1 MEFEKIK
8 EEIKQILSP
17 KRYNHSLAVAKRAEE
32 LAILYN
38 QDVEKAKLV
47 GIAHDIAKEMPKEQA
62 YEYAKLHKIELDE
75 IEQNEAS
82 LLHSKI
88 GAHICKEKYQ
98 FDSNM
103 TNAIIY
109 HTTGNIKMNTFAK
122 IIFLADK
129 TEEGRKKVNLEEANQ
144 IINQDLE
151 EGMLY
156 VLRTALQYT
165 LNKTGLIH
173 PDSIYLMN
181 KLIIE
186 KGKQI

>member
-8 EEIKQILSP
+8 EDIKQILSE
-17 KRYNHSLAVAKRAEE
+17 KRYNHSLGVAKKAEE
-32 LAILYN
+32 IAILYN

-47 GIAHDIAKEMPKEQA
+47 GMAHDIAKEMPKEQA
-62 YEYAKLHKIELDE
+62 YEYAKLHKIEIDE
-75 IEQNEAS
+75 IEQNEPS

-98 FDSNM
+98 FDQDM
-103 TNAIIY
+103 VDAILY

-129 TEEGRKKVNLEEANQ
+129 TEEGRTIELEEINQ
-144 IINQDLE
+144 IIKQDLDDA
-151 EGMLY
+151 MLY
-156 VLRTALQYT
+156 ILRNAMKYT
-165 LNKTGLIH
+165 LNKKRLIH

-181 KLIIE
+181 KLIME

>member
-17 KRYNHSLAVAKRAEE
+17 KRYNHSLGVAKRAEE
-32 LAILYN
+32 LALRYN
-38 QDVEKAKLV
+38 QDREKAKLV

-75 IEQNEAS
+75 IEKNEPS

-103 TNAIIY
+103 VDAIIY
-109 HTTGNIKMNTFAK
+109 HTTGNIKMDTFAK

-129 TEEGRKKVNLEEANQ
+129 TEEGRTKINLEEANQ
-144 IINQDLE
+144 IINQDLD

-156 VLRTALQYT
+156 ILRMAMQYT
-165 LNKTGLIH
+165 LNKERLIH
-173 PDSIYLMN
+173 PDSIHLMN
-181 KLIIE
+181 KLIME
-186 KGKQI
+186 KGK

>member
-8 EEIKQILSP
+8 EEIRQILSE
-17 KRYNHSLAVAKRAEE
+17 KRYNHSLGVAKKAEE

-47 GIAHDIAKEMPKEQA
+47 AIAHDIAKEIPKEQA

-75 IEQNEAS
+75 IEQNEPS

-88 GAHICKEKYQ
+88 GAHMCKEKYQ
-98 FDSNM
+98 FEPNM
-103 TNAIIY
+103 VDAILY
-109 HTTGNIKMNTFAK
+109 HTTGNIKMDTFAK

-129 TEEGRKKVNLEEANQ
+129 TEEGRPIELYKINQ
-144 IINQDLE
+144 IMRQDLDE
-151 EGMLY
+151 AMLY
-156 VLRTALQYT
+156 MLRTVMQYT
-165 LNKTGLIH
+165 LNKKRLIH

-181 KLIIE
+181 KLIIK